1 MAIEIE
7 IFASPGCTKCGHAK
21 DVLRRLVDEVGAG
34 RIHWREVNVLEE
46 LDHAV
51 EVGVLTTPAIAI
63 DGVLVFAG
71 LPRAAQLRGE
81 LERRLGGAA

>member
-1 MAIEIE
+1 
-7 IFASPGCTKCGHAK
+7 
-21 DVLRRLVDEVGAG
+21 VGEG
-34 RIHWREVNVLEE
+34 RIRWREVNVLEE

-81 LERRLGGAA
+81 LERRLEGAA

>member
-21 DVLRRLVDEVGAG
+21 VVLRRLVDEVGAG
-34 RIHWREVNVLEE
+34 RIRWREVNVLEE

>member
-81 LERRLGGAA
+81 LQRRLGGAA

>member
-21 DVLRRLVDEVGAG
+21 DVLRRLVDEVGEG
-34 RIHWREVNVLEE
+34 RIRWHEVNVLEE
-46 LDHAV
+46 LDRAV
-51 EVGVLTTPAIAI
+51 ELGVLTTPAIAI

-71 LPRAAQLRGE
+71 LPGATQLRNE
-81 LERRLGGAA
+81 LERRLGGLT